1 LISNAQLTFDNV
13 EFLQSLCLIQVNKI
27 SSKFETFSFSADRMI
42 RFSAIFLTSMLTRL
56 ISLLFDIY
64 LTLLTE
70 IFLTEAILI
79 DATLIDII
87 LTETFLTAVFL
98 FNTLTKAKFC
108 EFIL

>member
-1 LISNAQLTFDNV
+1 
-13 EFLQSLCLIQVNKI
+13 
-27 SSKFETFSFSADRMI
+27 MI